1 MNSDK
6 KLKDEC
12 LFLWHQL
19 PALVVGDKVAIF
31 SNFNGKLKVIELEQ
45 SEIDSEE
52 IYNYLNKN
60 NYFDC
65 LDNNVLPKS
74 DTITLVLTLT
84 RGCNSLC
91 RYCFLS
97 ATTEGKT
104 MRIETIYAS
113 IDKAFELAK
122 GKNLT
127 ISFLGGEPTFKFLL
141 LKSAVE
147 YAEKHPLKNTIKDL
161 KFGITTNGV
170 FGPKIADF
178 FLEHRFKISISLD
191 GIPEVQNFHRPMAN
205 NRKPSDIIE
214 KNILKLAPKL
224 SIKTLGTVT
233 QFSVNKMVDSVKY
246 FSELGIKRAFFN
258 PVTIRG
264 RALINDD
271 RLNPPTVEDFVNNL
285 KEAILTGEKY
295 GVDVISFP
303 YMNLAYSPMKYCN
316 GQRLV
321 VNYNGDVSSCVEIQE
336 NTHPL
341 FEMFRLGHFKENQ
354 LILEKTAHSCSQ
366 AIEPQKKCKLC
377 PLFFFCGEG
386 CPARNF
392 IGTTNRHEIDDYRCA
407 ITKKIMPF
415 ILKRTYLATY
425 PNRSERRN

>member
-19 PALVVGDKVAIF
+19 PALVVDDKVAVF
-31 SNFNGKLKVIELEQ
+31 SNLNGRLKVIELEP
-45 SEIDSEE
+45 SEINNEE

-65 LDNNVLPKS
+65 LDKHWLPQN
-74 DTITLVLTLT
+74 DTVTLILTLT

-97 ATTEGKT
+97 ATTDGKSMT
-104 MRIETIYAS
+104 KESVYAS
-113 IDKAFELAK
+113 IDKAFEIAK
-122 GKNLT
+122 KKKLV
-127 ISFLGGEPTFKFLL
+127 ISFLGGEPTFKFSL

-147 YAEKHPLKNTIKDL
+147 YAEKHPLKTMIKEL
-161 KFGITTNGV
+161 RYGITTNGV
-170 FGPKIADF
+170 FSPQIADF
-178 FLEHRFKISISLD
+178 FLKFRFKISLSLD

-205 NRKPSDIIE
+205 NLNPSDIIE
-214 KNILKLAPKL
+214 KNILKLAPEL
-224 SIKTLGTVT
+224 SIKALGTVT
-233 QFSVNKMVDSVKY
+233 KFSVEKLADSVKY
-246 FSELGIKRAFFN
+246 FSNLGIKRAFFN

-264 RALINDD
+264 RAFINDD
-271 RLNPPTVEDFVNNL
+271 RLSPPVAEDFVHNL
-285 KEAILTGEKY
+285 KKAILTGEKY

-303 YMNLAYSPMKYCN
+303 YMNLIHSPMKYCD

-341 FEMFRLGHFKENQ
+341 FKLFETGHFVGNK
-354 LILEKTAHSCSQ
+354 LILNKTPHNCSKT
-366 AIEPQKKCKLC
+366 IEPQKKCKSC

-392 IGTTNRHEIDDYRCA
+392 IGSANQYKIDDYRCA

-415 ILKRTYLATY
+415 ILKRTYLATR
-425 PNRSERRN
+425 PSNSERRN